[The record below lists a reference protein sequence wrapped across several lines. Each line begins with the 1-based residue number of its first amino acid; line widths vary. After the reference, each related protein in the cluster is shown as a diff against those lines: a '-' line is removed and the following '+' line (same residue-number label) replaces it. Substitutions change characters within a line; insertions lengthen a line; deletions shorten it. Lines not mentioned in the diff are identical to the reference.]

1 MSSGHNIPAKGGP
14 APDEIL
20 RALREAIFE
29 NPRLRELPSEEA
41 ARQLVLDGCLQ
52 DESSPVLVA
61 DMLQA
66 LEAEE
71 GVFEDGE
78 LSEEGNPRRA
88 RRLGR

>member
-1 MSSGHNIPAKGGP
+1 MSSGHNIPAKGEP

-29 NPRLRELPSEEA
+29 NPRLRELPSEEV
-41 ARQLVLDGCLQ
+41 ARQLVLDGRLQ
-52 DESSPVLVA
+52 DEPSPALVA

-78 LSEEGNPRRA
+78 LSEEGNPR
-88 RRLGR
+88 